1 MSHVTLRLRSTM
13 NRTLPLSAARS
24 GAIDP
29 SNVGPARRTVRLAPM
44 DCVDAVEA
52 LAAAGVQLPQPVID
66 LRGGSPEL
74 AFTDALA
81 RADEQRATLPAKLV
95 DDVRA
100 LAGRVLARYPSAAA
114 APINQAIS
122 RIAARA
128 V

>member
-1 MSHVTLRLRSTM
+1 M
-13 NRTLPLSAARS
+13 
-24 GAIDP
+24 
-29 SNVGPARRTVRLAPM
+29 VRLATV
-44 DCVDAVEA
+44 DCVDAVRS
-52 LAAAGVQLPQPVID
+52 LAAVGVQLPQSVRD

-81 RADEQRATLPAKLV
+81 LTDEQQAALPAKLV

-100 LAGRVLARYPSAAA
+100 LAARVLARYPSAAA
-114 APINQAIS
+114 EPINQAIS